1 MSTNVHGNAS
11 AAGATPLERSFFGR
25 DPQPVAR
32 ELLNKVLVVTDAD
45 GPMVQGRIV
54 ETEAYGGSDDPGSH
68 GYRGITPRTEIM
80 FGPPGYLYVYF
91 TYGMHW
97 CANVV
102 TGSDGDCSAVLLR
115 AVDPLAG
122 IEVMRSRR
130 MAKPRKSPLRDRD
143 LCNGPAKLCQA
154 FAIDGADDGRD
165 LMDGRVTI
173 VDDGVAPPPEPG
185 NSTRIGLS
193 PTAGA
198 DIAWRWFV
206 APAR

>member
-1 MSTNVHGNAS
+1 MSTDVLD
-11 AAGATPLERSFFGR
+11 AGSSWGPQPLDRAFFAR

-32 ELLNKVLVVTDAD
+32 ELLNKVLVVTDAE
-45 GPMVQGRIV
+45 GATVQGRIV

-68 GYRGITPRTEIM
+68 GYRGITPRTEVM

-115 AVDPLAG
+115 AVEPLEG
-122 IEVMRSRR
+122 IDVMRSRR
-130 MAKPRKSPLRDRD
+130 TAKPRKSPLRDRD

-154 FAIDGADDGRD
+154 FAIDGGDDGQD
-165 LMDGRVTI
+165 LFDGRVTI
-173 VDDGVAPPPEPG
+173 VNDGVAPPERPE

-206 APAR
+206 APTR